1 MNALRSIRQWPTW
14 PELWE
19 THRRFVLML
28 SAALLLHLL
37 LLLLPRLS
45 DEPTRDYAL
54 TLEVGF
60 TESAPDQTSAAPAAP
75 APTPPQPTRPKP
87 VVETQP
93 KSEAPAPIQT
103 EALPEPQSKP
113 APKDLSEWIAQARN
127 IDAAEAAVETHS
139 RHKTITT
146 STREPDY
153 ARYMEAWRQKVER
166 VGNLN
171 YPHGLSGSLLLDVAL
186 HPDGN
191 IESID
196 LRRSSGTP
204 ELDRAAIEIV
214 KLAAPFAPFPE
225 RIAAETDILHIVR
238 TWQFGGQMK

>member
-1 MNALRSIRQWPTW
+1 MNTLRGLPTW
-14 PELWE
+14 PVLWE
-19 THRRFVLML
+19 NHRRFVLML
-28 SAALLLHLL
+28 GFALLLHLL
-37 LLLLPRLS
+37 LLLLPRLQ
-45 DEPTRDYAL
+45 DEPARDYAL
-54 TLEVGF
+54 TLEVGL
-60 TESAPDQTSAAPAAP
+60 TESAPNQTSAAPAAVT
-75 APTPPQPTRPKP
+75 PTPPKPMQPKP
-87 VVETQP
+87 VVETP
-93 KSEAPAPIQT
+93 VKNEAPAPIQT
-103 EALPEPQSKP
+103 KATPQPESKA
-113 APKDLSEWIAQARN
+113 APRDLSEWIAQARN
-127 IDAAEAAVETHS
+127 IDAAEAATETHS

-186 HPDGN
+186 YPDGN

-196 LRRSSGTP
+196 LRRSSGTSD
-204 ELDRAAIEIV
+204 LDRAAIEIV

-238 TWQFGGQMK
+238 TWQFGGRMK

>member
-1 MNALRSIRQWPTW
+1 M
-14 PELWE
+14 
-19 THRRFVLML
+19 
-28 SAALLLHLL
+28 
-37 LLLLPRLS
+37 
-45 DEPTRDYAL
+45 
-54 TLEVGF
+54 
-60 TESAPDQTSAAPAAP
+60 
-75 APTPPQPTRPKP
+75 PQSK
-87 VVETQP
+87 
-93 KSEAPAPIQT
+93 
-103 EALPEPQSKP
+103 SKP

-171 YPHGLSGSLLLDVAL
+171 YPHGQSGSLLLDVAL

-196 LRRSSGTP
+196 LRRSSGSP

-214 KLAAPFAPFPE
+214 KLAAPFSVFPE

-238 TWQFGGQMK
+238 TWQFGGQLRSR

>member
-1 MNALRSIRQWPTW
+1 MNTLRGLPTW
-14 PELWE
+14 PVLWE
-19 THRRFVLML
+19 NHRRFALML
-28 SAALLLHLL
+28 GLALLLHLV
-37 LLLLPRLS
+37 LLLLPRLQN
-45 DEPTRDYAL
+45 DHVPEYAL
-54 TLEVGF
+54 TLEFGMS
-60 TESAPDQTSAAPAAP
+60 ESAPDQTSAAPAAP
-75 APTPPQPTRPKP
+75 MPTPPKPTQPKP
-87 VVETQP
+87 VVQTQP
-93 KSEAPAPIQT
+93 KDEAPAPIQT
-103 EALPEPQSKP
+103 EAVAQPDSKP
-113 APKDLSEWIAQARN
+113 APQDLSEWIAQARN

-186 HPDGN
+186 YPDGN

-204 ELDRAAIEIV
+204 ALDRAAIEIV
-214 KLAAPFAPFPE
+214 KLAAPVAPVPE
-225 RIAAETDILHIVR
+225 RITAETDILHIVR
-238 TWQFGGQMK
+238 TWQFGGRMK

>member
-1 MNALRSIRQWPTW
+1 M
-14 PELWE
+14 
-19 THRRFVLML
+19 LML
-28 SAALLLHLL
+28 GFALILHLV
-37 LLLLPRLS
+37 LLLLPRLQ
-45 DEPTRDYAL
+45 DEPARDYAL
-54 TLEVGF
+54 TLEVGL
-60 TESAPDQTSAAPAAP
+60 TESAPNQTSAAPAAVT
-75 APTPPQPTRPKP
+75 PTPPKPMRPKP
-87 VVETQP
+87 VVETPP
-93 KSEAPAPIQT
+93 KNEAPAPIQA
-103 EALPEPQSKP
+103 EAMPQPESKA
-113 APKDLSEWIAQARN
+113 APRDLSEWIAQARN
-127 IDAAEAAVETHS
+127 IDAAEAATESHS

-186 HPDGN
+186 YPDGN

-196 LRRSSGTP
+196 LRRSSGTSD
-204 ELDRAAIEIV
+204 LDRAAIEIV

-238 TWQFGGQMK
+238 TWQFGGRLK

>member
-1 MNALRSIRQWPTW
+1 MNVLRGLPAW
-14 PELWE
+14 PELWRN
-19 THRRFVLML
+19 HRRFLSML
-28 SAALLLHLL
+28 AIAFLLHVI
-37 LLLLPRLS
+37 LLLLPRLH
-45 DEPTRDYAL
+45 DEPTPDHAL
-54 TLEVGF
+54 TLEIGL
-60 TESAPDQTSAAPAAP
+60 TESAPKQSSAAAAVTT
-75 APTPPQPTRPKP
+75 PTPPKP
-87 VVETQP
+87 TQP
-93 KSEAPAPIQT
+93 KPAVKAQPKNDTPAPIQT
-103 EALPEPQSKP
+103 EIAPRPESKP
-113 APKDLSEWIAQARN
+113 TPQDLSEWIAQARN
-127 IDAAEAAVETHS
+127 IDAAEAAKETHS

-186 HPDGN
+186 YPDGN

-204 ELDRAAIEIV
+204 DLDRAAIEIV

-225 RIAAETDILHIVR
+225 RIAVETDILHIVR
-238 TWQFGGQMK
+238 TWQFGGRMK

>member
-1 MNALRSIRQWPTW
+1 MNTLRGLPTW
-14 PELWE
+14 PVLWE
-19 THRRFVLML
+19 NHRRFVLML
-28 SAALLLHLL
+28 GFALLLHLV
-37 LLLLPRLS
+37 LLLLPRLQN
-45 DEPTRDYAL
+45 EPARDYAL
-54 TLEVGF
+54 TLEVGL
-60 TESAPDQTSAAPAAP
+60 TESAPNQTSAAPAAVT
-75 APTPPQPTRPKP
+75 PTPPKPTRPKP
-87 VVETQP
+87 VVATPP
-93 KSEAPAPIQT
+93 KNEAPAPIQT
-103 EALPEPQSKP
+103 EVTPQPESKA
-113 APKDLSEWIAQARN
+113 APRDLSEWIAQARN
-127 IDAAEAAVETHS
+127 IDAAEAATETHS

-186 HPDGN
+186 HPDGS

-196 LRRSSGTP
+196 LRRSSGTSD
-204 ELDRAAIEIV
+204 LDRAAIEIV

-238 TWQFGGQMK
+238 TWQFGGRMK